1 LVITQILFL
10 GSVCDLH
17 RGYGN
22 MIVIAMTR
30 KIGSHGSDVAAGL
43 VNELGLTVI
52 NSEIVASKVAG
63 RIGVEEGTVYRYLEG
78 SASIFERWQ
87 IDKRKL
93 SRYTSEELL
102 TVAQQGNVL
111 IRGWGAAALFADIP
125 QVISV
130 RVCTPMALR
139 VRLMMER
146 LGVNDA
152 DAMRQEIERFDTA
165 HAKTMRAT
173 FNVDRDDALLYHMV
187 LNTAR
192 MPIDACVKAICELA
206 RDPRFQDDAMMRSA
220 LADKLLETRVS
231 AALSDEIGI
240 TDAPAGITVSA
251 SNGRITLSAASSSG
265 NLRDKA
271 ATVVSRVS
279 GVREIDNRIISVPPR

>member
-1 LVITQILFL
+1 MAGPAFNRISAARRRI
-10 GSVCDLH
+10 
-17 RGYGN
+17 RN

-30 KIGSHGSDVAAGL
+30 EIGSQGSDVAAGL

-52 NSEIVASKVAG
+52 NSEIVASNVAG
-63 RIGVEEGTVYRYLEG
+63 RIGVEEGTVRRYLEG
-78 SASIFERWQ
+78 AASIFERWQ

-93 SRYTSEELL
+93 SRYTSVELL
-102 TVAQQGNVL
+102 TLAQQGNVL
-111 IRGWGAAALFADIP
+111 IRGWGAAALFAQIP
-125 QVISV
+125 QVVSV
-130 RVCTPMALR
+130 RVCTPMDLR
-139 VRLMMER
+139 VHLMMER

-152 DAMRQEIERFDTA
+152 DAMRWEIERFDIA
-165 HAKTMRAT
+165 HAKTMLAS

-192 MPIDACVKAICELA
+192 VPIDACVKAVCNLA

-231 AALSDEIGI
+231 AALSDGIGI

-251 SNGRITLSAASSSG
+251 ANGRITLTAASSSG
-265 NLRDKA
+265 NLRAKA
-271 ATVVSRVS
+271 ETVASQVS

>member
-1 LVITQILFL
+1 MA
-10 GSVCDLH
+10 
-17 RGYGN
+17 GYRN

-30 KIGSHGSDVAAGL
+30 EIGSHGSDVAAGL

-52 NSEIVASKVAG
+52 NSEIVASNVAG
-63 RIGVEEGTVYRYLEG
+63 RIGVEEGTVQRYLEG

-102 TVAQQGNVL
+102 TLAQQGNVL
-111 IRGWGAAALFADIP
+111 IRGWGAAALFAHIP

-146 LGVNDA
+146 LGVTDA
-152 DAMRQEIERFDTA
+152 DAMRRELERFDTA
-165 HAKTMRAT
+165 HAKTMLAS

-192 MPIDACVKAICELA
+192 MPIDACVKAVCQLA
-206 RDPRFQDDAMMRSA
+206 RDPQFQDDAMMRSA

-240 TDAPAGITVSA
+240 TDAPAGIMVSA
-251 SNGRITLSAASSSG
+251 ANGRITLTAASSSG

-271 ATVVSRVS
+271 ETVTSRVS

>member
-1 LVITQILFL
+1 
-10 GSVCDLH
+10 
-17 RGYGN
+17 
-22 MIVIAMTR
+22 
-30 KIGSHGSDVAAGL
+30 VAE
-43 VNELGLTVI
+43 ELGLRII
-52 NSEIVASKVAG
+52 NSEIVASNVAG
-63 RIGVEEGTVYRYLEG
+63 SLGVEEGTVQRYLDG
-78 SASIFERWQ
+78 SASMFERWQ

-102 TVAQQGNVL
+102 TLAQQGNVL
-111 IRGWGAAALFADIP
+111 IRGWGAAALFAQIP

-130 RVCTPMALR
+130 RVCTPMDLR

-146 LGVNDA
+146 LGANDA

-165 HAKTMRAT
+165 HAKTMFAA

-220 LADKLLETRVS
+220 LADKLLENRVS

-251 SNGRITLSAASSSG
+251 ANGRITLAAASSSG

>member
-1 LVITQILFL
+1 
-10 GSVCDLH
+10 
-17 RGYGN
+17 

-30 KIGSHGSDVAAGL
+30 EIGSHGSEVAAGL

-52 NSEIVASKVAG
+52 NSEIIASNVAG
-63 RIGVEEGTVYRYLEG
+63 RIGVEEGTVQRYLEG

-93 SRYTSEELL
+93 SRYTSEEIL
-102 TVAQQGNVL
+102 TRAQQGNVL
-111 IRGWGAAALFADIP
+111 IRGWGAAALFTDIP

-152 DAMRQEIERFDTA
+152 DAMREEIERFDAA
-165 HAKTMRAT
+165 HAKTMLAS

-192 MPIDACVKAICELA
+192 MPIDACVKAICQLA
-206 RDPRFQDDAMMRSA
+206 RDPRFQDDAMVSSA
-220 LADKLLETRVS
+220 LADKLLETRVN
-231 AALSDEIGI
+231 AALSDEIDIG
-240 TDAPAGITVSA
+240 DAPAGITVSA
-251 SNGRITLSAASSSG
+251 ANGRITLTAASSSG
-265 NLRDKA
+265 NLRAKA
-271 ATVVSRVS
+271 EKVASQVP
-279 GVREIDNRIISVPPR
+279 GVRAINNRILSVPSR